1 MEKSIS
7 YKMSEKEPVQEA
19 QETYPSPMKLA
30 VIVTA
35 LCLAIFCM
43 ALVST
48 VELPGARLEVNF
60 IFLQD
65 NTIIATAIP
74 HITAQFH
81 ALDDVGWYG
90 SAYFLTTCSM
100 QLVFGKLYTF
110 CSVKW
115 VFLSALI
122 IFEVGSLI
130 CGVTPNSLG
139 LILGRAIAGI
149 GTAGVFSGAIL
160 IIANSVPLEKRPLYT
175 GIVGGM
181 YGIASVAGP
190 LYVYQ
195 YFIC

>member
-1 MEKSIS
+1 
-7 YKMSEKEPVQEA
+7 MSEKESVHDD

-48 VELPGARLEVNF
+48 IQLSGTRFNIDFL
-60 IFLQD
+60 FLQD

-74 HITAQFH
+74 HITGQFH

-110 CSVKW
+110 CSIKW
-115 VFLSALI
+115 VFLSALV
-122 IFEVGSLI
+122 IFEIGSLV

-149 GTAGVFSGAIL
+149 GAAGLFSGAIL
-160 IIANSVPLEKRPLYT
+160 IIANSVPLGKRPLYT

-181 YGIASVAGP
+181 YGIVSVAGP
-190 LYVYQ
+190 LYVLS
-195 YFIC
+195 FIRFTRKTN